1 MNLSD
6 ELVESVLLRLDSSV
20 SLIRAASTCKSWRRI
35 VADAG
40 FLRRFRGLHEPTVAG
55 YYFDSRAESP
65 FATLTMGRQEEALC
79 FRPSPSA
86 AALAIDAGSF
96 SLAFLRDDD
105 VLPSRWSS
113 SWSVADSR
121 GSLVLL
127 INLAAG
133 HAPFCFP
140 EVVVC
145 EPLTRRHRR
154 ILPSPDF
161 GTGCFFYGCYLAD
174 GEAAGDSSSSSIG
187 MSNFRVVYELYRDDG
202 GAGLARAA
210 VFAAGAH
217 SWRETSVGHAIPPF
231 HRMSLMGRAGGSW
244 YFHEGSTMAV
254 LDGST
259 AEFSSSSFTLQQQ
272 PIDPGV
278 YLYIAEGRDGEPR
291 MFTTTGGILTVLIKR
306 ARRPAAVVAGGGGED
321 DVEEWAVEKSVRLSE
336 ATRGLP
342 GYDASFFGGGGPMD
356 VITRGAGFVVL
367 SPRIR
372 TTTKEEAAPAP
383 ARWWFAV
390 DLETTEEERVHDDLG
405 MIQFPCELPWPPSLR
420 ACPA

>member
-1 MNLSD
+1 
-6 ELVESVLLRLDSSV
+6 
-20 SLIRAASTCKSWRRI
+20 
-35 VADAG
+35 
-40 FLRRFRGLHEPTVAG
+40 
-55 YYFDSRAESP
+55 
-65 FATLTMGRQEEALC
+65 MGRQETALC

-161 GTGCFFYGCYLAD
+161 GTGCFFYGCYRRR
-174 GEAAGDSSSSSIG
+174 GGRG
-187 MSNFRVVYELYRDDG
+187 QQQQQHRHVELQGDDG

-210 VFAAGAH
+210 VFAAGAAGAH
-217 SWRETSVGHAIPPF
+217 SKRETSVGHAIPPF

-291 MFTTTGGILTVLIKR
+291 MFTTTGGILTGEE
-306 ARRPAAVVAGGGGED
+306 AG
-321 DVEEWAVEKSVRLSE
+321 
-336 ATRGLP
+336 
-342 GYDASFFGGGGPMD
+342 
-356 VITRGAGFVVL
+356 GFVVL

-390 DLETTEEERVHDDLG
+390 DLETTEVERVHDDLG

>member
-1 MNLSD
+1 MNLPD

-217 SWRETSVGHAIPPF
+217 SWRETSVGHTIPPF
-231 HRMSLMGRAGGSW
+231 HRMSLMGSAGGSW

>member
-1 MNLSD
+1 MHLLI

-20 SLIRAASTCKSWRRI
+20 SLIRAASTCKPWRRL
-35 VADAG
+35 VTDAG

-65 FATLTMGRQEEALC
+65 FATLTMGRQDAALC

-96 SLAFLRDDD
+96 SLAFLGDDD

-113 SWSVADSR
+113 SWSVAD
-121 GSLVLL
+121 SLVLL

-174 GEAAGDSSSSSIG
+174 GEAAGDSSSIV

-210 VFAAGAH
+210 VFAAGATGAH
-217 SWRETSVGHAIPPF
+217 SWRETSIGHAIPPF

-259 AEFSSSSFTLQQQ
+259 AEFSSSPFTLQQQ
-272 PIDPGV
+272 PIHPGV
-278 YLYIAEGRDGEPR
+278 YLYIAEGRDGEPH
-291 MFTTTGGILTVLIKR
+291 MFTTTGGILTVLAR
-306 ARRPAAVVAGGGGED
+306 ARRPVVAGDGED
-321 DVEEWAVEKSVRLSE
+321 EDEEWAVEKSVRLSA

-372 TTTKEEAAPAP
+372 TTAKEEAAAP

-390 DLETTEEERVHDDLG
+390 DLETAEVERVHDDLG
-405 MIQFPCELPWPPSLR
+405 TIQFPCQLPWPPNFR
-420 ACPA
+420 ACPALNG